1 MKRFTGHGHAGV
13 KITLGICA
21 AAALA
26 LGEGAVDWSQ
36 AGGSLAVNPG
46 LVGIVGQ
53 GYATP
58 APDAGTAGVQGGFLA
73 HPYLVNNAPFVVS
86 GLSDL
91 VRPAGF
97 ASTSLNLDTVFA
109 DIEGALVH
117 SVAVTG
123 TGTAATVS
131 GSTLAIA
138 GVAGTAGVAQ
148 VVVSATD
155 GTYSVSDTFTVTT
168 QLSTGLVARAPVA
181 PAIHAL
187 AVGSPR
193 IFASQV
199 TGSGRGELGT
209 AIVSDEAHSL
219 VVNLLLPAAG
229 TISVQI
235 FDQIGTPV
243 ISLSRTVTAQDL
255 VGLEPSGDGRRVLP
269 VAWNLRASNGAA
281 VGAGVYLWKIEV
293 RTDDGQKLEAVKRL
307 GVKGVKG

>member
-1 MKRFTGHGHAGV
+1 MKQLDGQGHAGAKV
-13 KITLGICA
+13 ALGICV

-53 GYATP
+53 GYATS

-86 GLSDL
+86 GLADL
-91 VRPAGF
+91 VKPAGF
-97 ASTSLNLDTVFA
+97 ASSSLNLDTVFA
-109 DIEGALVH
+109 DIEGALVY

-131 GSTLAIA
+131 GSTLVIA

-148 VVVSATD
+148 VVVSGTD

-168 QLSTGLVARAPVA
+168 QLSTGLATRAPVA
-181 PAIHAL
+181 PAIHVL
-187 AVGSPR
+187 GVGLPR

-199 TGSGRGELGT
+199 TGSGRGELG
-209 AIVSDEAHSL
+209 ASSVQDEAHSL
-219 VVNLLLPAAG
+219 AVNLLLPAAG
-229 TISVQI
+229 TISVEI
-235 FDQIGTPV
+235 L
-243 ISLSRTVTAQDL
+243 LSRTVTSQEL
-255 VGLEPSGDGRRVLP
+255 VSLESNGDGRRVLP
-269 VAWNLRASNGAA
+269 VTWNLRASNGAA
-281 VGAGVYLWKIEV
+281 VGGGVYLWKIEV